1 MTTAHAGPRTGP
13 SFHETAYRV
22 RFDEA
27 GPDGVLRTSGLM
39 RYAQDLAW
47 LHSTALG
54 FGREWYAERGLTWL
68 VRAAE
73 LVVLAGAPMGT
84 DVRARTQVVG
94 MRRVFARRRG
104 TFHLADGTL
113 AGWVHTDWV
122 LIDARG
128 ALTRIPAIFS
138 EMFGASEAAGSVGRV
153 PLAPTPEGATRQ
165 GLTVRPHE
173 LDPMAHANNAIY
185 LDWMEEA
192 IGAAG
197 GLEAVAAIPRRYR
210 LEYALAAAGGDE
222 LESAAWPTD
231 GSWSYRLIQPS
242 AGSDIF
248 RATLHPGD
256 PGATIEEDG

>member
-173 LDPMAHANNAIY
+173 L
-185 LDWMEEA
+185 
-192 IGAAG
+192 
-197 GLEAVAAIPRRYR
+197 
-210 LEYALAAAGGDE
+210 AAAGGDE

-256 PGATIEEDG
+256 P

>member
-1 MTTAHAGPRTGP
+1 
-13 SFHETAYRV
+13 
-22 RFDEA
+22 
-27 GPDGVLRTSGLM
+27 M

-138 EMFGASEAAGSVGRV
+138 EMFGASEATGSVGRV
-153 PLAPTPEGATRQ
+153 PLPPTPEAATRQ
-165 GLTVRPHE
+165 RLTVRPHE
-173 LDPMAHANNAIY
+173 LDPMAHANNAVY

-192 IGAAG
+192 IAAAG
-197 GLEAVAAIPRRYR
+197 GAEAVAATPASLSSRVRARRGR
-210 LEYALAAAGGDE
+210 RRRAGDRRPGR
-222 LESAAWPTD
+222 PTGAGAT
-231 GSWSYRLIQPS
+231 GSRSRR
-242 AGSDIF
+242 AGSDLF
-248 RATLHPGD
+248 RATLQPGD
-256 PGATIEEDG
+256 PGAAIEEDG